1 MPRRLRNVAVM
12 TDIALAYSPI
22 TVDDVDAAI
31 PFYRDGLGLE
41 IVNDVAYDG
50 HRWVS
55 FGFAGQPGLSLVI
68 SDPTA
73 GRSPEDGDALQSHVV
88 KGSGPGPYVFTT
100 TDLDATFER
109 LRASGAE
116 VLQEPKEQGWGPRDC
131 AFRDPAGNHIRFNQV

>member
-1 MPRRLRNVAVM
+1 M
-12 TDIALAYSPI
+12 TTISLAYSPI

-41 IVNDVAYDG
+41 VVNDVAYDG

-55 FGFAGQPGLSLVI
+55 FGFPSQAGLSLVV

-73 GRSPEDGDALQSHVV
+73 GRSPEDGDALHRLVA

-100 TDLDATFER
+100 DDLDATFER

-116 VLQEPKEQGWGPRDC
+116 VLQEPIAQDWGPRDA
-131 AFRDPAGNHIRFNQV
+131 AFRDPAGNHIRINQA

>member
-1 MPRRLRNVAVM
+1 MSHISL
-12 TDIALAYSPI
+12 SFCPI

-55 FGFAGQPGLSLVI
+55 FGLPAQPGLALVI
-68 SDPTA
+68 SDPEA
-73 GRSPEDGDALQSHVV
+73 GRSRDDGETLTRLVV
-88 KGSGPGPYVFTT
+88 KGSAPGPYVFSTD
-100 TDLDATFER
+100 DLDATFER

-116 VLQEPKEQGWGPRDC
+116 VLQEPIAQDWGPRDA
-131 AFRDPAGNHIRFNQV
+131 AFRDPAGNHVRINQA